1 MNPNSAGTPFL
12 GSIHI
17 FCPIYEPHPGGGGT
31 YFPMLARFLSQHA
44 HTTVYT
50 EGHPRHRVVE
60 NSGLLCLWRVFLRRD
75 TLSNKSFL
83 NSALRYAANSLV
95 FFALVV
101 RLLFLKG
108 PATVIF
114 TRNYH
119 AHYLLALRLLG
130 RLRKNLVLVNDL
142 RTEFPRVMEGLDLSF
157 FNLSLSNSLAIE
169 RQLERRT
176 NLRGR
181 QHAHLKNMVAM
192 PSAASTVRPPLHVT
206 EQGYVLFCG
215 TLSRRKSIDVVVPV
229 MRELHAM
236 RQLVPVLV
244 GRPAD
249 HDAAWLADEL
259 KGVPYIYR
267 EHLPHLQVVW
277 LEQHAALVMM
287 PSRLEGLPRVVI
299 ETLAFHGR
307 VVLPP
312 CCPVFSDGLT
322 VETLS
327 TQTVL
332 AKALERID
340 KEYTGYDVSQHDPA
354 VGLTAYRSLLDQQ
367 HLLHRERLLQA

>member
-1 MNPNSAGTPFL
+1 MNPNSASMPSL

-31 YFPMLARFLSQHA
+31 YFPMLARFLSQYA
-44 HTTVYT
+44 RTIVYT
-50 EGHPRHRVVE
+50 ERHQLHRMVE
-60 NSGLLCLWRVFLRRD
+60 NKGPLSLWRVFLRRD
-75 TLSNKSFL
+75 TLSNKNLL
-83 NSALRYAANSLV
+83 NSALRYVANSLI
-95 FFALVV
+95 FLVLV
-101 RLLFLKG
+101 IRFLFLKG
-108 PATVIF
+108 PTTIIF
-114 TRNYH
+114 TRNYY

-130 RLRKNLVLVNDL
+130 RMRKDVVLVNDL
-142 RTEFPRVMEGLDLSF
+142 RTELPRGMEGLDLSF

-169 RQLERRT
+169 QQLERQT

-181 QHAHLKNMVAM
+181 QHVHLKNMVAV
-192 PSAASTVRPPLHVT
+192 PSATSTVRPPLNVV

-215 TLSRRKSIDVVVPV
+215 TLSFRKTIDVVVPV
-229 MRELHAM
+229 MREIYAM
-236 RQLVPVLV
+236 RRLVPVLV

-249 HDAAWLADEL
+249 HNAAWLAKQL
-259 KGVPYIYR
+259 RGVPYFYR
-267 EHLPHLQVVW
+267 EYLPHLQLVW

-299 ETLAFHGR
+299 ETLTFHGR

-312 CCPVFSDGLT
+312 CCPEFSDGLT
-322 VETLS
+322 VDMLS

-354 VGLTAYRSLLDQQ
+354 VGLATYRSLLDQQ